1 VDEDRDP
8 DVTVVGDVVGDSIT
22 LGTYHNGHAR
32 LVLRHYESRIR
43 PLDFE
48 LDRAA
53 VAKLAMA
60 LLDLLANN
68 EDLR

>member
-1 VDEDRDP
+1 
-8 DVTVVGDVVGDSIT
+8 
-22 LGTYHNGHAR
+22 
-32 LVLRHYESRIR
+32 LRHYESRIR